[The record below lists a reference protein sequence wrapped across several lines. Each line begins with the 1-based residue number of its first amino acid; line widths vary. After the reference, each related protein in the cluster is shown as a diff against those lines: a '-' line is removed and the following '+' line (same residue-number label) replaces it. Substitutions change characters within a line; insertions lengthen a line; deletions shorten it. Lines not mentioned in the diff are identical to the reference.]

1 MVTVSPELKL
11 RGKAK
16 KGRKP
21 PKATNSWP
29 SVFTMN
35 SPPSFKG
42 LLNTKPASL
51 RGEIGSPVRVTV
63 MVMVKASLLLN
74 KNALA
79 PELLEKC
86 QESRLAKPV
95 GLLTFCSSNEMS
107 EG

>member
-1 MVTVSPELKL
+1 MVTVSPELKV

-16 KGRKP
+16 KGRNP

-51 RGEIGSPVRVTV
+51 RGEIGSPVSVTS
-63 MVMVKASLLLN
+63 MVMVNESLLLN
-74 KNALA
+74 KYAVA
-79 PELLEKC
+79 PESLEKC
-86 QESRLAKPV
+86 QASRLANPV
-95 GLLTFCSSNEMS
+95 GWLTFCSSNEMS